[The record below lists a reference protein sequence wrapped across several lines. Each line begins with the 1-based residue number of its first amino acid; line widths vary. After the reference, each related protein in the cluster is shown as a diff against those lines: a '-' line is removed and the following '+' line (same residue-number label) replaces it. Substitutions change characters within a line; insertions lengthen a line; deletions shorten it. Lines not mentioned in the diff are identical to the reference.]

1 MRRTCRY
8 ELTERAVPS
17 IIFRL
22 TANDD
27 LASSA
32 ILANLSAFSAA
43 LGFIFNPVLGGLS
56 DRFGRKPVLL
66 MYPAFK
72 AVSTALLVLQPSR
85 ATLFLNGFARLF
97 MDVTFTASNA
107 VISDVVDGDGRSVAS
122 GNLNFW
128 RGVAQL
134 IAAPISGF
142 LTTRDVSLSL
152 SAGAGAA
159 LVYLLS
165 LLVRPTALAEAWA
178 ALV

>member
-1 MRRTCRY
+1 MLRTTRY

-43 LGFIFNPVLGGLS
+43 LGFIFNPMLGGLS

-72 AVSTALLVLQPSR
+72 AV
-85 ATLFLNGFARLF
+85 
-97 MDVTFTASNA
+97 
-107 VISDVVDGDGRSVAS
+107 
-122 GNLNFW
+122 
-128 RGVAQL
+128 
-134 IAAPISGF
+134 
-142 LTTRDVSLSL
+142 
-152 SAGAGAA
+152 
-159 LVYLLS
+159 
-165 LLVRPTALAEAWA
+165 
-178 ALV
+178 